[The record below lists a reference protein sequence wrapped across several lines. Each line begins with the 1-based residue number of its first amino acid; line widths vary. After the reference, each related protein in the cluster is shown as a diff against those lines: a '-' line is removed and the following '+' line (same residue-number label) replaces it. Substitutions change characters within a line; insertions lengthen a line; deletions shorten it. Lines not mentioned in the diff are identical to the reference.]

1 MTQSI
6 LTIQVQIGNRTYP
19 LSVKAEE
26 QPAVLQAAEKINQE
40 LKAFEQKFNVKDQQ
54 DLLAMFSLQLA
65 SEQFKQNTNVA
76 ESSDEVK
83 EGLQKLNM
91 LVSEYLAG
99 Q

>member
-1 MTQSI
+1 MTQSN

-40 LKAFEQKFNVKDQQ
+40 LKAFEQKFKVKDQQ
-54 DLLAMFSLQLA
+54 DLLAMFSLQLT
-65 SEQFKQNTNVA
+65 SEQMKQDNHVA
-76 ESSDEVK
+76 EASDEVK
-83 EGLQKLNM
+83 EGLRKLNT
-91 LVSEYLAG
+91 LVSDYLAS